1 MAVTGSR
8 PRLVKAPTLKENQ
21 ENALKLPEQY
31 RTNDVFMSNFRKLMG
46 SDTQDLVA
54 QLINEGQVRAEI
66 RPCGGGAT
74 AGPRRARDAAHRQKS
89 GPFRCLLA
97 GRCERGA
104 CARRPPSPREHVL
117 ICSNPCPG
125 PGNY

>member
-89 GPFRCLLA
+89 GPSSMLA
-97 GRCERGA
+97 CRAVR
-104 CARRPPSPREHVL
+104 ARRLRAEAPLPARTRAHLLKSVPWAR
-117 ICSNPCPG
+117 
-125 PGNY
+125 

>member
-66 RPCGGGAT
+66 RP
-74 AGPRRARDAAHRQKS
+74 AGEARLQGRAEREMRRTDKNLAQV
-89 GPFRCLLA
+89 RCLLA